1 MLAQRLIDAEN
12 SRSCIMRNKKGYSS
26 RAKLYPPDFAQFVC
40 SLLVGDAVNSKA
52 ALGIVHESEI
62 LARLFNGDDIHE
74 ASRICSIVANLAIY
88 LDETLHDNRLSLA
101 AVQGIL
107 QSVAEENDERKAV
120 TQLMRTRRGTRSIG
134 TRELIK
140 KPM

>member
-26 RAKLYPPDFAQFVC
+26 CAKLYTPDFAQFVC
-40 SLLVGDAVNSKA
+40 GFLVGDAVDGKA
-52 ALGIVHESEI
+52 ALGIVHESEV
-62 LARLFNGDDIHE
+62 LARLFNGDDVHE
-74 ASRICSIVANLAIY
+74 ASGVSGIIANLAIY
-88 LDETLHDNRLSLA
+88 LDETLHDNRLGFA

-107 QSVAEENDERKAV
+107 QSVAEENDEREAV

-134 TRELIK
+134 ARELIK